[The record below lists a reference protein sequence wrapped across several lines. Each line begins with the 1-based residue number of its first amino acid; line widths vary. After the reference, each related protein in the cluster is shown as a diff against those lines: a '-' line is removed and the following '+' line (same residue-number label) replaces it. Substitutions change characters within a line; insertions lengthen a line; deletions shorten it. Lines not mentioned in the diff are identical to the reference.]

1 MEKVEFLILRNLIYN
16 EEYTRKV
23 LAYLKQDYFKEYSH
37 KTLFEE
43 IHSFINEYNN
53 PPSKEALLIEIEKRS
68 DLDVETISNI
78 HQILDGLENTPTEDQ
93 WLLDT
98 TEKWCRDQAIY
109 LALME
114 SIQIADGQIEKKSRD
129 SIPSILEN
137 ALAVS
142 FDNHVGHDYIEDSDL
157 RFEYYHDLQ
166 TKLPFDLE
174 YFNKITKGGV
184 SNKTLNLIL
193 GGTNV
198 GKTLI
203 FTSLASSYLRQ
214 GKNVLYIS
222 LEMAE
227 EEIAKR
233 IDANC
238 LDINIDEIE
247 RVSKDNFNR
256 KIDNFTK
263 RTQGKLIVKEYPTT
277 GASVIHF
284 KSLINELRLKKNFRP
299 DVIFIDYLSICASS
313 RIKRG
318 FANSYEYV
326 GAIAEELRGFA
337 KENDVPIWSGVQAN
351 RSNQANS
358 DPTLE
363 AISESAKLG
372 HIADFMVAVI
382 STEEL
387 EAMGQY
393 LFKQLKNRYN
403 RKGKLLRFT
412 CGVDYEKMRLYDVDQ
427 SVQQEEQYVPP
438 NDEESSSSLT
448 SKFNDFVF

>member
-1 MEKVEFLILRNLIYN
+1 MEKVEFLILKNLIYN
-16 EEYTRKV
+16 EAYIRKV
-23 LAYLKQDYFKEYSH
+23 LPFLRPEYFKEYSH
-37 KTLFEE
+37 RTLFEE
-43 IHSFINEYNN
+43 IHNFITEYNN
-53 PPSKEALLIEIEKRS
+53 PPSKEAISIEIENRT
-68 DLDVETISNI
+68 DLTAETVSEVITILNDFSETPVEA
-78 HQILDGLENTPTEDQ
+78 Q
-93 WLLDT
+93 WLMDT

-114 SIQIADGQIEKKSRD
+114 SIQIADGQVEKKGRD
-129 SIPSILEN
+129 AIPSILQD

-142 FDNHVGHDYIEDSDL
+142 FDNHVGHDYIEDSDI
-157 RFEYYHDLQ
+157 RFEYYHDIQ
-166 TKLPFDLE
+166 TKIPFDLE
-174 YFNKITKGGV
+174 YFNRITKGGV

-214 GKNVLYIS
+214 GRNVLYIS

-256 KIDNFTK
+256 KINSFVQK
-263 RTQGKLIVKEYPTT
+263 TQGKLIVKEYPTT

-284 KSLINELRLKKNFRP
+284 KSLINELKLKKNFKP

-326 GAIAEELRGFA
+326 GAIAEEVRGFA

-351 RSNQANS
+351 RSNQSNS

-387 EAMGQY
+387 ESIGQY

-427 SVQQEEQYVPP
+427 SSSQEEQQFIYK
-438 NDEESSSSLT
+438 EEEEPSNLT

>member
-1 MEKVEFLILRNLIYN
+1 MEKVEFLILKNLIYN
-16 EEYTRKV
+16 EAYVRKV
-23 LAYLKQDYFKEYSH
+23 LPFLKSEYFKEYSH
-37 KTLFEE
+37 RTIFTE
-43 IHSFINEYNN
+43 IHEFINEYNN
-53 PPSKEALLIEIEKRS
+53 PPSKEALYIEIEKRT
-68 DLDVETISNI
+68 DLNAETVSEISNI
-78 HQILDGLENTPTEDQ
+78 IEGFENSPVENQ
-93 WLLDT
+93 WLMDT

-114 SIQIADGQIEKKSRD
+114 SIQIADGQVEKKNRD
-129 SIPSILEN
+129 SIPSILQD

-142 FDNHVGHDYIEDSDL
+142 FDNHVGHDYIEDSDE
-157 RFEYYHDLQ
+157 RFEYYHDIQ
-166 TKLPFDLE
+166 AKIPFDLE
-174 YFNKITKGGV
+174 YFNRITKGGV

-233 IDANC
+233 IDSNC

-247 RVSKDNFNR
+247 KLTKDNFNK
-256 KIDNFTK
+256 KINNFTRK
-263 RTQGKLIVKEYPTT
+263 TQGKLIVKEYPTT
-277 GASVIHF
+277 GASIIHF
-284 KSLINELRLKKNFRP
+284 KSLINELKLKKNFKP
-299 DVIFIDYLSICASS
+299 DVIFVDYLSICASS

-351 RSNQANS
+351 RNNQANS

-372 HIADFMVAVI
+372 HIADFMLAVI

-387 EAMGQY
+387 ESMGQY

-427 SVQQEEQYVPP
+427 SVQQEEQFVYK
-438 NDEESSSSLT
+438 EEEEPSSLT
-448 SKFNDFVF
+448 AKFNDFQF

>member
-23 LAYLKQDYFKEYSH
+23 LGYLREDYFKEFSH

-43 IHSFINEYNN
+43 VHNFITEYNN

-68 DLDVETISNI
+68 DLNAQTVSEIT
-78 HQILDGLENTPTEDQ
+78 QIIDGLDSAPVESQ

-114 SIQIADGQIEKKSRD
+114 SIQIADGQVEKKSRD
-129 SIPSILEN
+129 SIPSILEE
-137 ALAVS
+137 ALSVS

-203 FTSLASSYLRQ
+203 FTSLASSYLKQ

-256 KIDNFTK
+256 KIDNFNRK
-263 RTQGKLIVKEYPTT
+263 TQGKLIVKEYPTT

-284 KSLINELRLKKNFRP
+284 KSLINELKLKKNFKP

-351 RSNQANS
+351 RSNQSNS

-372 HIADFMVAVI
+372 HIADFMLAVI

-427 SVQQEEQYVPP
+427 SVQQEEQYTPP
-438 NDEESSSSLT
+438 EDEEPSTLT

>member
-23 LAYLKQDYFKEYSH
+23 LAYIQEDYFKEYSH

-43 IHSFINEYNN
+43 IHEFINEYNN
-53 PPSKEALLIEIEKRS
+53 PPSKEALLIEIEKRN
-68 DLDVETISNI
+68 DLNPQTVSEI
-78 HQILDGLENTPTEDQ
+78 HQIISDFENIPVENQ
-93 WLLDT
+93 WLVDT

-114 SIQIADGQIEKKSRD
+114 SIQIADGQDEKKNRD
-129 SIPSILEN
+129 SIPSILEK
-137 ALAVS
+137 ALSVS

-203 FTSLASSYLRQ
+203 FTSLASSYLKQ

-247 RVSKDNFNR
+247 RVSKESFNR
-256 KIDNFTK
+256 KINTFNRK
-263 RTQGKLIVKEYPTT
+263 TQGRLIVKEYPTT

-284 KSLINELRLKKNFRP
+284 KSLINELKLKKNFKP

-372 HIADFMVAVI
+372 HIADFMLAVI

-427 SVQQEEQYVPP
+427 STQEEPYAPP
-438 NDEESSSSLT
+438 EDVEETSSLT
-448 SKFNDFVF
+448 TKFNDFVF